1 VQENKYDSLIAD
13 YTRRKAEL
21 EAKWQRR
28 KRERTQEEAFAL
40 FVRCILSSR
49 TNWDRVVAVVKEL
62 QRNGLLSG
70 GSAAQL
76 VGPVRK
82 IGGMVKYKDRAEWI
96 EEDRELFPVVF
107 WLIDSVQKGEIP
119 LRAEGL
125 GPKDIF
131 EERDLQN
138 FTSLLQKRGV
148 TQEALRTAVK
158 RLKGASD
165 KQASHFLTSLG
176 FEGYAIIDTYILDK
190 LAEFGIIEEK
200 PDNLTSSRYHAI
212 EQRMKQWCNRIGIPM
227 HLLDMLWWRGGVL
240 DDTE

>member
-1 VQENKYDSLIAD
+1 MQENKYDSLIAD

-28 KRERTQEEAFAL
+28 KRSRTQEEAFAL

-49 TNWDRVVAVVKEL
+49 TNWDKVVAVVKEL
-62 QRNGLLSG
+62 QRNGLLSR

-76 VGPVRK
+76 LGPVRK

-107 WLIDSVQKGEIP
+107 WLIDSVQKGGIP

-138 FTSLLQKRGV
+138 FTSLLQERGV

-158 RLKGASD
+158 RLKGAGD
-165 KQASHFLTSLG
+165 KQASHFLSSLG
-176 FEGYAIIDTYILDK
+176 FKGYAIIDTYILDK

-200 PDNLTSSRYHAI
+200 PNNLTSSRYHAI

-227 HLLDMLWWRGGVL
+227 HLLDMLWWRGGVP